1 MENSRIIKIFKVRK
15 VILINKAF
23 QLSILG
29 WFSLLSVILISIF
42 YTSVWYFFNNLKNEA
57 TSVGLPADHI
67 FFDFI
72 NAQKTNMDSVF
83 IITSIFAL
91 IFILIGGLVISH
103 KVAGPIY
110 RLTKHLK
117 NHNKNNIVPVK
128 FRKGDYFPEI
138 EEAFNEFLKK

>member
-1 MENSRIIKIFKVRK
+1 MENRK

-23 QLSILG
+23 QCSLLG

-57 TSVGLPADHI
+57 TSVGIPADHI
-67 FFDFI
+67 FFIFI
-72 NAQKTNMDSVF
+72 NEQKANMDSVF
-83 IITSIFAL
+83 IVTSIIAL
-91 IFILIGGLVISH
+91 FLILVGGLVISH

-117 NHNKNNIVPVK
+117 DHDRSNVVPVK
-128 FRKGDYFPEI
+128 FRKGDHFPEL
-138 EEAFNEFLKK
+138 EEAFNDFLKK